1 MTIRDI
7 IDAILDSTPG
17 EIIAYPFQF
26 LSELLS
32 FLGPIAL
39 SVVALVLGLLVL
51 GGVLGIIGLF
61 FKGVVFILD
70 KIFLR

>member
-32 FLGPIAL
+32 FLGPWAAA
-39 SVVALVLGLLVL
+39 VVAIVLGLLVVC
-51 GGVLGIIGLF
+51 GGYAIVVLF

>member
-26 LSELLS
+26 VWELLS
-32 FLGPIAL
+32 FLGPWAAAVVAIVL
-39 SVVALVLGLLVL
+39 SVLVLW
-51 GGVLGIIGLF
+51 GGFAIVGLF